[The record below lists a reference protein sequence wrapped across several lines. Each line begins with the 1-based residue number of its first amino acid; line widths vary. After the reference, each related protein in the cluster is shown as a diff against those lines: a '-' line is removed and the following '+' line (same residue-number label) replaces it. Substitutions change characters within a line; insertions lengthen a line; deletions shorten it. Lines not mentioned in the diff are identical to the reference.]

1 MLRSANSAYFFS
13 EILTNQFQTTQNTIA
28 EHIENCG
35 KQKGSPESL
44 KPKARDSKSRTSTT
58 LPVRTGEG
66 VRRINLRVKLS
77 DGTYFQNP
85 SQASSA
91 MATPAPVD
99 IVPVKPVPRPPP
111 TLNGIAAQ
119 LPKNAAEYAQTLR
132 EIEELLPNTRDIF
145 KHLTGEREIHSDSED
160 SLPDAYEYDP
170 EVYGDAPHPLTD
182 EAYFMKNTPISVF
195 QSRSQESFKRSYD
208 HAFAEQEN
216 IVTVMAQ
223 LQAEY
228 LELEEEI
235 AAREHRMPKRL
246 RPLDSRV
253 VFEDKKEADLY
264 NYKYDPDP
272 KRRGRQDPDAQR
284 TDSVYVGGRE
294 LRGRARNRESAAAE
308 FLQGRKKRG
317 PAPASQ
323 IPRPAG
329 TRGPGRPRKEVR
341 VGTDSGVTS
350 VQPSRD
356 ASIDAAVIPQVS
368 PAKRGGKIIRNPRG
382 YNGRNKPVVSLPPT
396 REPSATPAVQA
407 APTVLPRKK
416 RGRKSN
422 AEKAREA
429 EAAAAA
435 AALAAAN
442 NRQEAVKE
450 IAPKQNEPVAPA
462 VQETRRV
469 SGRGR
474 PPKVVQPVA
483 VEVNDTIAPQSAS
496 TTPSGSASE
505 RQLPGPVAIKPAAP
519 KPDTAIPMA
528 KPVGKRRE
536 ILKIRMS
543 SGGSQKVEQILSPT
557 TASPKL
563 GEEKV
568 NESSGN
574 IQPAQTEESQESS
587 QVDFDEGTLELSLIE
602 TGPTAPESFY
612 GPSTPTVA
620 APDEPIPSPKKA
632 TVGKA
637 HTPSTI
643 PHPPVRPPGPPPPIQ
658 FIPTRI
664 VPTPVSPNGAGTSP
678 GGVMARQFFGNAS
691 RRARRGE
698 FINSGES
705 ITFQLLV
712 FSSET
717 C

>member
-1 MLRSANSAYFFS
+1 MAAPASA
-13 EILTNQFQTTQNTIA
+13 
-28 EHIENCG
+28 
-35 KQKGSPESL
+35 
-44 KPKARDSKSRTSTT
+44 
-58 LPVRTGEG
+58 
-66 VRRINLRVKLS
+66 
-77 DGTYFQNP
+77 
-85 SQASSA
+85 
-91 MATPAPVD
+91 D
-99 IVPVKPVPRPPP
+99 IVSVKPVPRPPS

-119 LPKNAAEYAQTLR
+119 LPRNADEYAQALR
-132 EIEELLPNTRDIF
+132 EIEENQLLPNTRDIF

-170 EVYGDAPHPLTD
+170 ETYDVDAPHPLAD
-182 EAYFMKNTPISVF
+182 EAYFMKNTPISIF

-216 IVTVMAQ
+216 IIAVMAR

-253 VFEDKKEADLY
+253 IFEDKKEADLY

-272 KRRGRQDPDAQR
+272 KKRGRQDPDAQR

-308 FLQGRKKRG
+308 FLQGRKKRV

-329 TRGPGRPRKEVR
+329 TRGPGRPRKEVW
-341 VGTDSGVTS
+341 VGTESGVTS

-356 ASIDAAVIPQVS
+356 ASLDAAVTPQAS

-382 YNGRNKPVVSLPPT
+382 YNGRNKPAAEVVSLPPT
-396 REPSATPAVQA
+396 REPSPTPVVQA
-407 APTVLPRKK
+407 APAVPPRR

-429 EAAAAA
+429 EAAAATA
-435 AALAAAN
+435 AAAAAAATAATTAN
-442 NRQEAVKE
+442 DE
-450 IAPKQNEPVAPA
+450 PEPVKGVIPQQVEPVVPV

-474 PPKVVQPVA
+474 PPKVQPVA
-483 VEVNDTIAPQSAS
+483 VEVNDTIASQSAPG
-496 TTPSGSASE
+496 TPSGSASE
-505 RQLPGPVAIKPAAP
+505 RQPPRPVAIKPAVS
-519 KPDTAIPMA
+519 KPDTTKPAIPKPPVA
-528 KPVGKRRE
+528 KPLGKRRE

-563 GEEKV
+563 GEEKEAENRENV
-568 NESSGN
+568 
-574 IQPAQTEESQESS
+574 QTEESQESS
-587 QVDFDEGTLELSLIE
+587 KVDLQEETQALALIE

-612 GPSTPTVA
+612 GPATPTA
-620 APDEPIPSPKKA
+620 TTSDGIIPGPSNA
-632 TVGKA
+632 TA
-637 HTPSTI
+637 DNTPT
-643 PHPPVRPPGPPPPIQ
+643 PFKNPPPAVQSSAPPPPIQ
-658 FIPTRI
+658 FVPSRI
-664 VPTPVSPNGAGTSP
+664 VSTPTPASPVTAGTP
-678 GGVMARQFFGNAS
+678 PAGVAPRQFFGNAS

-705 ITFQLLV
+705 VTLRILV
-712 FSSET
+712 FSSEAYWRIDRRE
-717 C
+717 